1 MKNKNNNLL
10 GYYKVSQQQGSS
22 LMVALVMLLVIT
34 LMAIS
39 SVKEATLETR
49 IAGNMIEQQRLTN
62 YAEAALREGQSI
74 MHSATKPREHNSGS
88 CKGASYC
95 FDKKEILCT
104 EAVDYFDDD
113 QKYTEYP
120 LNGNDNHKYKVI
132 WYATTVPSR
141 TIEYGN
147 AMLGR
152 DTFRYEISAEA
163 TNTDSKQKIRLCS
176 TTSKVFNY

>member
-1 MKNKNNNLL
+1 
-10 GYYKVSQQQGSS
+10 
-22 LMVALVMLLVIT
+22 MVALVMLLVIT

-62 YAEAALREGQSI
+62 YAEAALRQGQSI
-74 MHSATKPREHNSGS
+74 MHSAPRPRETNATN
-88 CKGASYC
+88 CDDTDNPAKYC
-95 FDKKEILCT
+95 FEDKQRLCIDT
-104 EAVDYFDDD
+104 FDENQSRTKYPINGDDD
-113 QKYTEYP
+113 DDDDDKYTVTW
-120 LNGNDNHKYKVI
+120 H
-132 WYATTVPSR
+132 ATTVPSS
-141 TIEYGN
+141 TPEYGN

-163 TNTDSKQKIRLCS
+163 MNKDSKQKIRLCS